1 MELKSSLS
9 WSECFSLFC
18 HCVYEW
24 IEEAVE
30 VCMHAFVHV
39 RSHIPPSMR
48 ASVLCV
54 CMCVPALHGD
64 ISTSCSQ
71 AVKPLGRYCVQPRC
85 PPALRETLQGLSLT
99 RAAQAGHSS
108 VRYALCEPL
117 LSLLQLRAQG
127 HHSSEH
133 CHSPHRPLKHTGR
146 DSRGMNC
153 AH

>member
-1 MELKSSLS
+1 MDRGG
-9 WSECFSLFC
+9 CGG
-18 HCVYEW
+18 
-24 IEEAVE
+24 
-30 VCMHAFVHV
+30 MHASICACTFTH
-39 RSHIPPSMR
+39 SSSMR
-48 ASVLCV
+48 ALVLCV
-54 CMCVPALHGD
+54 CMRVPALHGD

-71 AVKPLGRYCVQPRC
+71 AVKPLGRYCVQSRC

-99 RAAQAGHSS
+99 RAAQARHST